1 LGEDHHAEMCLKIR
15 ITSQLTVIKYYY
27 TISLICMQ
35 DSGMNSEH
43 YIEARGLNKKFGYKT
58 ALRNVDIFL
67 NEGDSLALFGPNG
80 AGKSTLIQVLCS
92 LMQPTSGSVRIAGY
106 EARRDREALHQII
119 GLIGHQTF
127 LYPHLTAY
135 ENLKF
140 YGTMYGVARL
150 NDRITEVLDRVGL
163 SDYRN
168 DAVQNFSRG
177 MQQRLSIGRAII
189 HDPMIMFLD
198 EPFTGLDQ
206 QSRDD
211 FIKLILQFRN
221 QGKTV
226 VMASHQLQL
235 GLELCDRAA
244 ILKSGRIVYLQ
255 DVAHIPEN
263 DFKQIYS
270 QQVGENA
277 LRSERL
283 SK

>member
-1 LGEDHHAEMCLKIR
+1 MK
-15 ITSQLTVIKYYY
+15 
-27 TISLICMQ
+27 
-35 DSGMNSEH
+35 DSGMNPEH
-43 YIEARGLNKKFGYKT
+43 YIEARGLVKKFGYKT

-67 NEGDSLALFGPNG
+67 TEGDSLALFGPNG

-92 LMQPTSGSVRIAGY
+92 LLQPTSGSVRIAGY
-106 EARRDREALHQII
+106 EARRDREALHQIV

-140 YGTMYGVARL
+140 YGAMYGVSGL
-150 NDRITEVLDRVGL
+150 KDRIPEVMDFVGL

-189 HDPMIMFLD
+189 HDPMIIFLD
-198 EPFTGLDQ
+198 EPFTGLDLQ
-206 QSRDD
+206 GSED
-211 FIKLILQFRN
+211 FIKLILQFRD

-226 VMASHQLQL
+226 IMASHHLHL
-235 GLELCDRAA
+235 GLELCGRAA
-244 ILKSGRIVYLQ
+244 ILKSGKIVYLQ
-255 DVAHIPEN
+255 DVAHISQN

-270 QQVGENA
+270 QKVGENA
-277 LRSERL
+277 LHL
-283 SK
+283 KVA

>member
-1 LGEDHHAEMCLKIR
+1 
-15 ITSQLTVIKYYY
+15 
-27 TISLICMQ
+27 
-35 DSGMNSEH
+35 MNSVP
-43 YIEARGLNKKFGYKT
+43 YIEARGLVKKFGHKT
-58 ALRNVDIFL
+58 ALRNVDIVL
-67 NEGDSLALFGPNG
+67 TEGDSLALFGPNG

-92 LMQPTSGSVRIAGY
+92 LLQPTSGSVRIAGY

-127 LYPHLTAY
+127 LYPDLTAN

-140 YGTMYGVARL
+140 YGAMYGVPRL
-150 NDRITEVLDRVGL
+150 NDRIPEVLDLVGL
-163 SDYRN
+163 SDFRK
-168 DAVQNFSRG
+168 DVVQNFSRG

-189 HDPMIMFLD
+189 HDPMIIFLD

-206 QSRDD
+206 QGSED
-211 FIKLILQFRN
+211 FKKLILQFRD

-226 VMASHQLQL
+226 IMASHHLHL

-255 DVAHIPEN
+255 DVARISKN

-270 QQVGENA
+270 QQIGENA
-277 LRSERL
+277 PQL
-283 SK
+283 KVA

>member
-1 LGEDHHAEMCLKIR
+1 
-15 ITSQLTVIKYYY
+15 
-27 TISLICMQ
+27 
-35 DSGMNSEH
+35 MNSEH

-58 ALRNVDIFL
+58 ALRNVDIVL
-67 NEGDSLALFGPNG
+67 REGDSLALFGPNG

-92 LMQPTSGSVRIAGY
+92 LLQPTSGIVRIAGY

-140 YGTMYGVARL
+140 YGAMYRVARL
-150 NDRITEVLDRVGL
+150 HVRIIEVLDIVGL
-163 SDYRN
+163 GDHRN
-168 DAVQNFSRG
+168 DVVQNFSRG

-189 HDPMIMFLD
+189 HDPKIMFLD

-206 QSRDD
+206 YGSEE
-211 FIKLILQFRN
+211 FIKLIGQFRD

-226 VMASHQLQL
+226 IMASHHLQL
-235 GLELCDRAA
+235 GIELCDRVA

-255 DVAHIPEN
+255 DVARISKN
-263 DFKQIYS
+263 DFKRIYS
-270 QQVGENA
+270 QQISENA
-277 LRSERL
+277 PQL
-283 SK
+283 KVA